1 MPSFTHFLGT
11 VLRSI
16 ASGLAP
22 QKASP
27 RNPPRG
33 TTPRGSNPRGTTSR
47 PTTSRTSTPRTTT
60 TRPAPPP
67 SDATRTV
74 EIDSRTLGH
83 QKLAYAPHA
92 DARPDPGEVVWTW
105 VPYEENDG
113 RGKDRPMLVLA
124 RLSATTVLG
133 IQLTS
138 KAHPDDRGALEL
150 GPGPWDPAG
159 RASWVRLDRLF
170 RVTDAGMRREG
181 AALDAPTYARVA
193 KALQQRYRF

>member
-1 MPSFTHFLGT
+1 MPSFTHLLGT

-16 ASGLAP
+16 ASGL
-22 QKASP
+22 
-27 RNPPRG
+27 
-33 TTPRGSNPRGTTSR
+33 TSR
-47 PTTSRTSTPRTTT
+47 KAPSRTAPRSAG
-60 TRPAPPP
+60 TRPATRVGDAPRTSQGP
-67 SDATRTV
+67 SGASRTV

-113 RGKDRPMLVLA
+113 RGKDRPVLVLA

-150 GPGPWDPAG
+150 GPGPWDPSG

-170 RVTDAGMRREG
+170 RVTDSGMRREG
-181 AALDAPTYARVA
+181 AALDARNYARVA
-193 KALQQRYRF
+193 EALQRRYRF

>member
-1 MPSFTHFLGT
+1 M
-11 VLRSI
+11 
-16 ASGLAP
+16 
-22 QKASP
+22 
-27 RNPPRG
+27 PRG
-33 TTPRGSNPRGTTSR
+33 TSPRGTAS
-47 PTTSRTSTPRTTT
+47 
-60 TRPAPPP
+60 RPAPSS

-83 QKLAYAPHA
+83 QRLAYAPHP

-113 RGKDRPMLVLA
+113 RGKDRPVLVLA

-150 GPGPWDPAG
+150 GPGPWDPSG

-181 AALDAPTYARVA
+181 AALDAPAYARVA